1 MLEGAVN
8 GVAGMLGE
16 RNPQLHTVQNRG
28 RGRRRLGM
36 ANAVAG
42 GHEVHLAGAYQTA
55 APAGVNVGNLAL
67 EQPRHRLQPNVWV
80 RGNVHPAGVCHVI
93 GTEMVDETPGPNH
106 GALPVRNSPVHRH
119 RARATEWHL
128 TGRNDLNDAHG
139 APA

>member
-55 APAGVNVGNLAL
+55 APVGVHVGNLAL

-80 RGNVHPAGVCHVI
+80 RGNVHPAGACHVI
-93 GTEMVDETPGPNH
+93 WDRNGRQNTRPQSW
-106 GALPVRNSPVHRH
+106 GA
-119 RARATEWHL
+119 ACAEWS
-128 TGRNDLNDAHG
+128 G
-139 APA
+139 APSSRAGHRVAPRGTK